1 MARKI
6 TIEWDA
12 SEALSEATCKLVC
25 NFEQKTKNPA
35 YAKMMREKQLAEEK
49 MLAAKKL
56 ADQYETE
63 FKRLKQQLA
72 EEQLAKESMKHE
84 SKDSE
89 LKEQKPM
96 EHKSTVQ
103 PWLYR
108 YDDHFIT
115 SLTKTPGQL
124 FTELSMG
131 YDKAIPI
138 PAAIN
143 DGKWRFKFTLSPL
156 FATQSLKVKNAALEL
171 ELLQQESQKNE
182 KEHEIR
188 IKQLEKNYNQ
198 LLRKQNELNDSD

>member
-25 NFEQKTKNPA
+25 NFEQKAKNPA
-35 YAKMMREKQLAEEK
+35 YAKVALETGMR
-49 MLAAKKL
+49 KL
-56 ADQYETE
+56 
-63 FKRLKQQLA
+63 QQ
-72 EEQLAKESMKHE
+72 ELAKQRKEFEDLNNFSSKEPMKND
-84 SKDSE
+84 SKDE
-89 LKEQKPM
+89 EPKEQEPM
-96 EHKSTVQ
+96 EHKSNVQ

-143 DGKWRFKFTLSPL
+143 DGKWQFKFTLSPL

-188 IKQLEKNYNQ
+188 IKQLEKNYNE
-198 LLRKQNELNDSD
+198 LLQKQNELKDSD